1 MKQTIKLI
9 LLFSFLAVIGIGAYL
24 YNMSVNSPYR
34 LSSEEAK
41 KRIAAHEVDLVLD
54 VRTEKERETLGYY
67 PKSIWIPAAVLEK
80 EIPPRFPDSADK
92 SARSDFAS
100 RYPDSADKSARS
112 DFASRYPDSADKS
125 ARSDFASRYPDKH
138 MRVLIYCNTGHR
150 ARLATDK
157 LREMGYS
164 QVYYI
169 SSGWKSLV

>member
-41 KRIAAHEVDLVLD
+41 KRIATHEVDLVLD
-54 VRTEKERETLGYY
+54 VRTEKERESLGYY
-67 PKSIWIPAAVLEK
+67 PKSIWIPAANLEK
-80 EIPPRFPDSADK
+80 EIPPRF
-92 SARSDFAS
+92 
-100 RYPDSADKSARS
+100 
-112 DFASRYPDSADKS
+112 
-125 ARSDFASRYPDKH
+125 PDKH

-164 QVYYI
+164 QVHYI
-169 SSGWKSLV
+169 SSGWKSLL